1 VLLAFVAAPY
11 PFVQVRSTS
20 FARSR
25 CRLDGDCFREVAM
38 QAAVLNAFGQP
49 LAIETL
55 PDPVLGTGEVI
66 VDVVAAGVTSYA
78 AHVFDGS
85 RNYLLDP
92 PVVPGPGG
100 VGRVRATGRTPPD

>member
-1 VLLAFVAAPY
+1 MKAAI
-11 PFVQVRSTS
+11 
-20 FARSR
+20 
-25 CRLDGDCFREVAM
+25 LK
-38 QAAVLNAFGQP
+38 AFGAP

-78 AHVFDGS
+78 ADVFSGARS
-85 RNYLLDP
+85 YLLEL

-100 VGRVRATGRTPPD
+100 IGRVRATGPDATRLKVGDWVYWDPTIRSCDAAAHSDMILQGVP